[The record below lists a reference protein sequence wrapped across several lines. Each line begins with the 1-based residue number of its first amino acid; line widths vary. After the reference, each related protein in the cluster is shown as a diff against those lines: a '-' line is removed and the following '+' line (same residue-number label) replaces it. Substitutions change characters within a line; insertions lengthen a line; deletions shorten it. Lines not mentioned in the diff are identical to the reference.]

1 MIRNWY
7 IRENVKYVSLMLV
20 LSIVYSLIF
29 PPLARANVRGV
40 PSFPITQQVH
50 DGMNAGKLAQK
61 DALPQKGRM
70 LVAQRHDPHG
80 QLFGQRPEKGQEI
93 PPQNPLPNQPP
104 YLN

>member
-7 IRENVKYVSLMLV
+7 VRENVKYVSLMLV
-20 LSIVYSLIF
+20 LSLVYSLIF

-40 PSFPITQQVH
+40 PSFPMTKRAY
-50 DGMNAGKLAQK
+50 DGVDMGEL
-61 DALPQKGRM
+61 ALPQRGRM

-80 QLFGQRPEKGQEI
+80 QLLGQRLGKGHEI
-93 PPQNPLPNQPP
+93 PPPNSLPNQPP

>member
-20 LSIVYSLIF
+20 LSLVYSLIF

-50 DGMNAGKLAQK
+50 DGMNAGELAQK
-61 DALPQKGRM
+61 NVLPQKGKM

-80 QLFGQRPEKGQEI
+80 QLLGQRLGKGHEI
-93 PPQNPLPNQPP
+93 PPPISLPNQPP